1 MDPIAAKPW
10 RLAEV
15 AYGYV
20 KEHPYELAVLPLG
33 ATEPHNL
40 HLPYGTDTFEAEHLS
55 DEACRAAWER
65 GARVVLLPAI
75 PYGTETN
82 QMAFPLA
89 MNLNPSTL
97 HLVIRDLVDSFQEH
111 VSDFDLPVSLGASV
125 RSVRVEGEGFTIY
138 TDEGKNFRGHS
149 VIIATGKRHRPLG
162 VPGEKEFAGKGV
174 AYCATC
180 DAPFFAGKK
189 VVVAGGGNSAF
200 TTALELLKAGASVT
214 MVNFT
219 PGWQADG
226 VLQQKAGQFKK
237 LKRLDRRQ
245 VLELTGKQRLEKVRV
260 KNLVDG
266 KTSAIAA
273 DGIFIEVGLI
283 SNSDLVKDLVQLNQ
297 QGEVVV
303 DCACRTSR
311 EGVFAAGDVTTVP
324 YKQIVVSA
332 GEGAKAALS
341 AHAYLFERNLV

>member
-1 MDPIAAKPW
+1 MDFPGFKLDLAGLRQFKAPDPGFTYDLIIIGGGPAAMSAAIYAARK
-10 RLAEV
+10 LLKV
-15 AYGYV
+15 AIITKDFGGQML
-20 KEHPYELAVLPLG
+20 ETGEIENWLG
-33 ATEPHNL
+33 A
-40 HLPYGTDTFEAEHLS
+40 
-55 DEACRAAWER
+55 RR
-65 GARVVLLPAI
+65 IGA
-75 PYGTETN
+75 
-82 QMAFPLA
+82 
-89 MNLNPSTL
+89 
-97 HLVIRDLVDSFQEH
+97 RDLVDSFQEH
-111 VSDFDLPVSLGASV
+111 VSDFDLPVSLGAPVMSV
-125 RSVRVEGEGFTIY
+125 RADGDGFAV
-138 TDEGKNFRGHS
+138 DADDGKSFSGHS

-180 DAPFFAGKK
+180 DAPFYAGKK

-200 TTALELLKAGASVT
+200 TTALELLKAGAAVT

-226 VLQQKAGQFKK
+226 VLQKKAGEFKK
-237 LKRLDRRQ
+237 LKMLDQHQ
-245 VLELTGKQRLEKVRV
+245 VLELTGAERLEKVRL
-260 KNLVDG
+260 KKLTDG
-266 KTSAIAA
+266 KTSAVAA

-283 SNSDLVKDLVQLNQ
+283 ANSSAVKDLLQLNA

-324 YKQIVVSA
+324 YKQIVISA

-341 AHAYLFERNLV
+341 AYSYLFERNLV

>member
-1 MDPIAAKPW
+1 MDFPGFKLDVAGLRQTKAPQPDFHYDLLIVGGGPAAMSAAIYAARK
-10 RLAEV
+10 LLN
-15 AYGYV
+15 
-20 KEHPYELAVLPLG
+20 LAVITKDFGGQMLETGEIENWLG
-33 ATEPHNL
+33 A
-40 HLPYGTDTFEAEHLS
+40 
-55 DEACRAAWER
+55 RR
-65 GARVVLLPAI
+65 IGA
-75 PYGTETN
+75 
-82 QMAFPLA
+82 
-89 MNLNPSTL
+89 
-97 HLVIRDLVDSFQEH
+97 RDLVDSFQEH